1 MPQINDKIVR
11 FLVKGNTA
19 NVVLATPL
27 DNILN
32 DVLDANV
39 IQDHIQ
45 TQYPI
50 EMTASAS
57 GTYVT
62 LTLDGKVVFIA
73 NYGNTTYAELLQ
85 HLERKDILA
94 LNVNDSEYATNY
106 KLENNFIIFY
116 NTSVVNGLTTTKTYK
131 IDSNDTWSTYTD
143 TASKIS
149 SNAGSV
155 AVGDDGV
162 IAIGATNKVSLN
174 APAVNISTG
183 TLEGNLP
190 TLVYKDIV
198 KNINSNIPLVLF
210 GTNKADKIQTNSS
223 IPDYSGMTT
232 FFAGYN
238 PSMGPIVDYVNNN
251 VSKLKV
257 LMKNDVTYDSI
268 LAMYNAS
275 PYLPILN
282 DGSQY
287 LYPHFAA
294 PGFGFSWFNF
304 MFMGKD
310 QKQTAIYYYFLSPEN
325 VWSSSSMT
333 LVSGGY
339 DNTDIKTFMADNSIG
354 AELKTET
361 IDIEV

>member
-73 NYGNTTYAELLQ
+73 NYGKTTYAELLQ
-85 HLERKDILA
+85 HLERKDIIA

-106 KLENNFIIFY
+106 KLESNFIIFY

-131 IDSNDTWSTYTD
+131 VDSNDTWSTYTD

-155 AVGDDGV
+155 AVGDDG
-162 IAIGATNKVSLN
+162 IISIGSTNKVSVS
-174 APAVNISTG
+174 APSVNISTG

-210 GTNKADKIQTNSS
+210 GTNKSDKIQTNPS
-223 IPDYSGMTT
+223 IPDYSGMIT
-232 FFAGYN
+232 FFAGYDT
-238 PSMGPIVDYVNNN
+238 SMGPIIDYVNNN

-287 LYPHFAA
+287 LYPHYAA
-294 PGFGFSWFNF
+294 PGYGFSWFNF
-304 MFMGKD
+304 AFRGKD
-310 QKQTAIYYYFLSPEN
+310 QKQTVIYYYFLSPEN
-325 VWSSSSMT
+325 VWSSSSST
-333 LVSGGY
+333 VPTEGY
-339 DNTDIKTFMADNSIG
+339 DNTDITTIVSNEKVVAV
-354 AELKTET
+354 LKTET
-361 IDIEV
+361 IEIEV